1 MCGNAKQ
8 GWVCTKD
15 IGEVAACVLREG
27 PEKHNGKDYYLSIE
41 VLTMREVAKILSDV
55 GGVEI
60 KVNDVSREQQ
70 EEIFKKI
77 SSPGS
82 RSYMESAE
90 ITMELTRN
98 GKFKAQSEVNDDVL
112 KVVGRPG
119 IKMKEWAIEYFS
131 DNNK

>member
-1 MCGNAKQ
+1 M
-8 GWVCTKD
+8 
-15 IGEVAACVLREG
+15 REG

-41 VLTMREVAKILSDV
+41 VLTMTEVAKILSDV